1 MKQLCLFLLERLWNF
16 KNKSKKFSEQ
26 SPKKTCCF
34 KLSRFIGK
42 PSQQI
47 KALLNN
53 PSSFWKILNLSAVFY
68 RIYFTKLLPETGTAP
83 VDTILGDFFLSSKR
97 EKLPNK
103 RLIKKNGTIEQN
115 LPHWY

>member
-1 MKQLCLFLLERLWNF
+1 MFVFVRTTLKLQKQVQEVFRA
-16 KNKSKKFSEQ
+16 KSKKDLLLQ
-26 SPKKTCCF
+26 TVQIY
-34 KLSRFIGK
+34 RQ
-42 PSQQI
+42 SQQI
-47 KALLNN
+47 KALLKN

-115 LPHWY
+115 LPH